1 MLQRFLRR
9 ESPRGRILIR
19 HVVLFLQQW
28 SHAPTPPDPGPE
40 SSLPAAKVEFA
51 CSFCFSTCNILVNAS
66 HDRLAHQPG
75 PLLPSYSRPHIGQ
88 TDPFGPIAR
97 RQRPLS
103 HMQQASPDLSS
114 RTYVYTRLGS
124 SPPHIYGISYVLLL
138 AAIALP
144 ALVPTAS
151 SCHSLCGH
159 EMIYAVEQLGET
171 NNAPRR
177 HWALDGGVRQ
187 FHGL

>member
-1 MLQRFLRR
+1 MHQPLLILDQNPHFQLRR
-9 ESPRGRILIR
+9 
-19 HVVLFLQQW
+19 
-28 SHAPTPPDPGPE
+28 
-40 SSLPAAKVEFA
+40 SSLLAHSA
-51 CSFCFSTCNILVNAS
+51 FSTCNILVNAS

-75 PLLPSYSRPHIGQ
+75 PLLPSYSRRSSDKQILSGQSPAVSGLCHIC
-88 TDPFGPIAR
+88 T
-97 RQRPLS
+97 
-103 HMQQASPDLSS
+103 QASPDLSS

-177 HWALDGGVRQ
+177 HWTLDGGVRQ

>member
-1 MLQRFLRR
+1 MSCSSCSNGAMHQPLLILDQNLHFHLQR
-9 ESPRGRILIR
+9 
-19 HVVLFLQQW
+19 
-28 SHAPTPPDPGPE
+28 
-40 SSLPAAKVEFA
+40 SSLLAHSAFP
-51 CSFCFSTCNILVNAS
+51 TCNILVNAS